1 MLFSK
6 RKTDPS
12 FNVEPVIER
21 VSSVIGP
28 GINWRGD
35 LRGRGGIR
43 IEGTFEGELAIDG
56 LVVVGESGKVTC
68 ELLKAEALIVA
79 GQVRGNIQ
87 TKRLEIRA
95 TGRIWGDVVT
105 ESFSSEDG
113 AFLRGQ
119 MRMEEKLDLDL
130 SPPPSEP
137 AAAVAADDKPAS
149 EDAQAAT
156 QTTMPVIVHDE
167 EPDQEDESGKI
178 PSPWAK

>member
-1 MLFSK
+1 MIFSK

-68 ELLKAEALIVA
+68 ELLKP
-79 GQVRGNIQ
+79 R
-87 TKRLEIRA
+87 R
-95 TGRIWGDVVT
+95 
-105 ESFSSEDG
+105 
-113 AFLRGQ
+113 
-119 MRMEEKLDLDL
+119 
-130 SPPPSEP
+130 
-137 AAAVAADDKPAS
+137 
-149 EDAQAAT
+149 
-156 QTTMPVIVHDE
+156 
-167 EPDQEDESGKI
+167 
-178 PSPWAK
+178 